1 MLDRFA
7 SFLDQHQR
15 ILLTTH
21 ENPDGDGTGALLGL
35 AAYLRHQNKDV
46 RIVVT
51 PSVAPF
57 LAFLDVEGCMEA
69 YDPEGR
75 HQDLADWPDAWILV
89 DASEPHRLGKM
100 LPAFQASKAV
110 KACLDHHMKDAPRGF
125 DAEFTD
131 ATASASAQLVAG
143 MVYGRLPRP
152 LPVHMARALYA
163 GLVDDTGN
171 FRFSNATAAAHRL
184 AADLI
189 EDGAEPARTYT
200 QLYHQGRRQKL
211 QAQGR
216 AFENLAWQAEGRY
229 ARMSLEHA
237 DMAACGAAH
246 SDLEGLVNKP
256 LEVAGVEVSALL
268 EEIEGGHIKI
278 SLRSRERVNVQAVAT
293 TFGGGGHYL
302 AAGAKLE
309 GPMAAAQAKL
319 DQAVLLQLQQD
330 LSAH

>member
-7 SFLDQHQR
+7 AFLDQHQR

-21 ENPDGDGTGALLGL
+21 ENPDGDGTGALVGLGH
-35 AAYLRHQNKDV
+35 YLRLLGKDV

-51 PSVAPF
+51 PSIAPF
-57 LAFLDVEGCMEA
+57 LAFLDEEGQMEA
-69 YDPEGR
+69 YDAEGAHR
-75 HQDLADWPDAWILV
+75 ELAAWPDAWILV

-131 ATASASAQLVAG
+131 ATASASAQLVAD
-143 MVYGRLPRP
+143 MAYGRLPRP
-152 LPVHMARALYA
+152 LPLTMAKALYA

-189 EDGAEPARTYT
+189 EDGAEPARTYQ

-211 QAQGR
+211 LAQGR
-216 AFENLAWQAEGRY
+216 AFESLAWHAEGRY
-229 ARMSLEHA
+229 ARMSLGQA
-237 DMAACGAAH
+237 DMVACEAVH

-256 LEVAGVEVSALL
+256 LEVGGTEVSALL
-268 EEIEGGHIKI
+268 EEQPDGRIKI
-278 SLRSRERVNVQAVAT
+278 SLRSRERVNVQAVASL
-293 TFGGGGHYL
+293 FGGGGHFL

-309 GPMAAAQAKL
+309 GPMARAQQQL
-319 DQAVLLQLQQD
+319 DQAVLSRLSLD
-330 LSAH
+330 LSDH